1 LLADENFD
9 NDILRGI
16 RHKNPEADIV
26 RVQDTE
32 VYQADDP
39 TILAWAAKE
48 QRILLTHDVNTMP
61 IVYERV
67 AAGLTVPGVFEVKRD
82 MPIGQAIDELLTII
96 GASEQAEWEN
106 QVIYLPL

>member
-1 LLADENFD
+1 
-9 NDILRGI
+9 
-16 RHKNPEADIV
+16 
-26 RVQDTE
+26 
-32 VYQADDP
+32 
-39 TILAWAAKE
+39 
-48 QRILLTHDVNTMP
+48 MP